1 MHIVFVRL
9 MCFMIVYGIEFSFEK
24 YMKHILAMF
33 LYHMLSYYMIQVY
46 ESGPLSNFLY
56 QLDPNMNYRASF
68 RYEYLPN
75 SLDAKC

>member
-1 MHIVFVRL
+1 
-9 MCFMIVYGIEFSFEK
+9 
-24 YMKHILAMF
+24 
-33 LYHMLSYYMIQVY
+33 MLSYDMIQVY